1 MAEREMGDRVTG
13 SKTGDRE
20 TRRQGDMQGNGRQ
33 VIDNI
38 LSLWPNTF
46 KLLLGLFLHRLPLQM
61 RSQLANFPAT
71 SPAQLAAEA
80 IWTQSGGQV
89 RAPKVTV
96 AAAIAS
102 WPRLP
107 SPCATEAGQLSLVR
121 WWVGLPGNGGRAVTP
136 QCPMISASTTQS
148 MVPKPTSVEAVACGH
163 RETRA
168 TSAPPQALAYD
179 CVACL

>member
-107 SPCATEAGQLSLVR
+107 SPCATEAGRLSLVR
-121 WWVGLPGNGGRAVTP
+121 WWVGLPGNRGPCSNTP
-136 QCPMISASTTQS
+136 GSNGLCFYHAKYGTKAYQCRS
-148 MVPKPTSVEAVACGH
+148 C
-163 RETRA
+163 
-168 TSAPPQALAYD
+168 
-179 CVACL
+179 CLWTPRN

>member
-61 RSQLANFPAT
+61 RSQLAKFPAN
-71 SPAQLAAEA
+71 SPAQLATDA
-80 IWTQSGGQV
+80 IWTQSRG
-89 RAPKVTV
+89 
-96 AAAIAS
+96 
-102 WPRLP
+102 
-107 SPCATEAGQLSLVR
+107 
-121 WWVGLPGNGGRAVTP
+121 
-136 QCPMISASTTQS
+136 
-148 MVPKPTSVEAVACGH
+148 
-163 RETRA
+163 
-168 TSAPPQALAYD
+168 
-179 CVACL
+179 